1 MKLLSE
7 SLRRRKFIIWP
18 PSGERAGRRRE
29 AKGAERRAGWRVS
42 RFARRLAGC
51 RRRREQERCRCYV
64 REPPRLLLIP
74 PLPRLSRPPVSRW
87 QPPKPLPPC
96 LAFLA
101 LLYSEGA
108 RAEGSGAKP
117 RPYRPPRNRRGGGGG
132 SSEKPA
138 VSRRHPSQRES
149 FRASGI
155 LPARK
160 NSPVFPPCAFSL
172 EMPGAA
178 RSPGARVNRAKEG
191 SCHGNARSSWY
202 LWPGTVT
209 QRQLHAGPQRSKFF
223 FHV

>member
-18 PSGERAGRRRE
+18 PSGERTGRRRE
-29 AKGAERRAGWRVS
+29 VKGAERRAGWRVS

-64 REPPRLLLIP
+64 REPPRLLLMP
-74 PLPRLSRPPVSRW
+74 ALARLSRPPVSRW

-101 LLYSEGA
+101 LLCSEGA
-108 RAEGSGAKP
+108 RAEASGAKP
-117 RPYRPPRNRRGGGGG
+117 RPYRPPRNRRGRG
-132 SSEKPA
+132 SSEKPP
-138 VSRRHPSQRES
+138 VSRRHPSRRES

-160 NSPVFPPCAFSL
+160 KQPCFSTV
-172 EMPGAA
+172 
-178 RSPGARVNRAKEG
+178 RV
-191 SCHGNARSSWY
+191 
-202 LWPGTVT
+202 
-209 QRQLHAGPQRSKFF
+209 
-223 FHV
+223 